1 MVWRRASQRE
11 ESFRERFEGIEGKKE
26 RGEREELEC
35 DDGEKSESK
44 NEGPRIVCELAFVHF
59 LVSVL
64 RDSSPCLIER
74 EREREQAKQ
83 RVSKRARE
91 GKNSVFQRGVTILS
105 LSLSHPFTC
114 ASSASSAS
122 ATASKQQQ
130 PGLEAEVDAAEAA
143 SKGGRGTMRGR
154 KRGDIVF
161 YFILFP
167 FFCFS
172 LVYFSLSP
180 SSLSQLLPKN
190 IK

>member
-74 EREREQAKQ
+74 ERERESRRSRGFPKG
-83 RVSKRARE
+83 RE
-91 GKNSVFQRGVTILS
+91 REKT
-105 LSLSHPFTC
+105 
-114 ASSASSAS
+114 
-122 ATASKQQQ
+122 
-130 PGLEAEVDAAEAA
+130 
-143 SKGGRGTMRGR
+143 
-154 KRGDIVF
+154 
-161 YFILFP
+161 
-167 FFCFS
+167 
-172 LVYFSLSP
+172 P
-180 SSLSQLLPKN
+180 SSN
-190 IK
+190 EA